1 MSGKLNWVHLSDIH
15 FTYKDYCTNTM
26 RNLLLKYLKSLS
38 SNQKF
43 DFIVITGDI
52 VFQGGKYEN
61 DLINFINDI
70 LSSLNLTKNELYIV
84 PGNHD
89 LKRDKMTSLALEN
102 LAKENDLKA
111 TLHKELE
118 DGFKKRQKAFFTF
131 LKKVTNNSYTNTKLH
146 TVKSLDKCNLIHL
159 NTAWSC
165 GNTYEEGS
173 LRIGLNRLTETLK
186 EVEGSE
192 KINIAIG
199 HHTIE
204 CFHES
209 ERDKIINRF
218 VDQDIDIYLAGHVH
232 KPKYHFEANNN
243 RIIPMFVCGSGMVQN
258 FGINNFLICNI
269 DLETKQGKTTYHSW
283 NNDLEK
289 WDIDSNVGRQ
299 VNKGNQIFNIDRLKK
314 NDNVLEILEQE
325 YVDSNLDVNEFKE
338 FLIEFHSQFKYN
350 GSQKFDQIGVGIK
363 EKFVNMKC
371 INSVEREFLKFSANF
386 PIVNQIMNNPLYL
399 DGEAKLIIPSVIVT
413 EYQRVFD
420 DYTTGTKI
428 IEVMVENMYNQY
440 KNMLKYPKV
449 KLCVYLKIM
458 IYWSIQECDI
468 FNDFK

>member
-1 MSGKLNWVHLSDIH
+1 MSKQLNWVHLSDIH

-26 RNLLLKYLKSLS
+26 RDLLLKYLKSLS
-38 SNQKF
+38 SDKIF

-52 VFQGGKYEN
+52 VFQGAKYDN
-61 DLINFINDI
+61 DLINFINKI
-70 LSSLNLTKNELYIV
+70 LSALNLTKSELFIV

-102 LAKENDLKA
+102 LAREKGLKA
-111 TLHKELE
+111 SIDKELE
-118 DGFKKRQKAFFTF
+118 DGFKKRQRAYFTF
-131 LKKVTNNSYTNTKLH
+131 LKNVTDNSYTNTKLH

-165 GNTYEEGS
+165 GNRYEEGN
-173 LRIGLNRLTETLK
+173 LRIGLSRLTEVLK

-218 VDQDIDIYLAGHVH
+218 VDQDVDIYLAGHVH

-243 RIIPMFVCGSGMVQN
+243 RVIPMFVCGSGMVQD
-258 FGINNFLICNI
+258 FGTNNFIVGSI
-269 DLETKQGKTTYHSW
+269 DLETKQGKITYHSW

-289 WDIDSNVGRQ
+289 WDVDSNVGRQ
-299 VNKGNQIFNIDRLKK
+299 VCKGDQKFDIDRLKK
-314 NDNVLEILEQE
+314 KDNISNILEKE
-325 YVDSNLDVNEFKE
+325 YIDTDLDENEFKE

-350 GSQKFDQIGVGIK
+350 GSQEFNQIEVDIK

-371 INSVEREFLKFSANF
+371 INSVEKEFLKFSAKF

-413 EYQRVFD
+413 EYQKVFD
-420 DYTTGTKI
+420 DYPTGTKI
-428 IEVMVENMYNQY
+428 IEAMVDNMYNQY

-449 KLCVYLKIM
+449 KLCIYLKIM
-458 IYWSIQECDI
+458 VYWSIQECDI

>member
-1 MSGKLNWVHLSDIH
+1 MSGQLNWIHLSDIH

-52 VFQGGKYEN
+52 VFQGGKYDN
-61 DLINFINDI
+61 DLIHFISDI
-70 LSSLNLTKNELYIV
+70 LEALNLTKDELFIV

-89 LKRDKMTSLALEN
+89 LKRDKMTSSALEN
-102 LAKENDLKA
+102 LARENNLMA
-111 TLHKELE
+111 TIDPELE
-118 DGFKKRQKAFFTF
+118 YGFKIRQKAFFAF
-131 LKKVTNNSYTNTKLH
+131 LKKVTNNNYTNEKLH
-146 TVKSLDKCNLIHL
+146 IVKSIDKCNLIHL

-165 GNTYEEGS
+165 GNSCEEGS
-173 LRIGLNRLTETLK
+173 LRIGLNKLTEALK

-232 KPKYHFEANNN
+232 KPQYHFEANNN
-243 RIIPMFVCGSGMVQN
+243 RIIPMFVCGSGMVQD
-258 FGINNFLICNI
+258 FGTNNFLIGSI
-269 DLETKQGKTTYHSW
+269 DLKTMQGKMTYHSW

-299 VNKGNQIFNIDRLKK
+299 VCKGNQIFDIERLKK
-314 NDNVLEILEQE
+314 KDKVSDISGKE
-325 YVDSNLDVNEFKE
+325 YIDTNLDEDEFKE
-338 FLIEFHSQFKYN
+338 FIIEFHSQFKYS
-350 GSQKFDQIGVGIK
+350 GSQEFDQIGVGIK
-363 EKFVNMKC
+363 EKFINMKC
-371 INSVEREFLKFSANF
+371 INSVEREFLKFSAYF

-399 DGEAKLIIPSVIVT
+399 EGEAKLIIPSVIVT
-413 EYQRVFD
+413 EYQKVFD
-420 DYTTGTKI
+420 DYHTGTKI
-428 IEVMVENMYNQY
+428 IEAMVDNMYKQY
-440 KNMLKYPKV
+440 KNILKYPKV
-449 KLCVYLKIM
+449 KLSVYLKIM